1 MALLSALRAG
11 DGVLLVVNPGSRRG
25 AGRQIAAVQE
35 LQRAGLKCDVL
46 VTEAPGHA
54 AEAVARAGARYAAVF
69 TLGGDGTVM
78 EVAAAL
84 VGQRTPVGVLPGG
97 TGNLIARAF
106 GIPLGVRHAVRA
118 LLAGGEAS
126 IDLGRLG
133 DGRCFAFAA
142 GVGVDAYMVAHT
154 PARWKRR
161 LGVLAYTLTAA
172 RGVLRYPDFQL
183 RAEVDGQVLET
194 RARGVMLA
202 NFGTVLN
209 RLLTLGPGIRH
220 DDGKLDL
227 CVFSPSSAAAGARI
241 VWRLSR
247 RDFRPAA
254 DMLWLSGRRFRIETD
269 PPLPAQADGDLLG
282 MTPFS
287 AEVIPLAVRLLV
299 PAHAS

>member
-1 MALLSALRAG
+1 
-11 DGVLLVVNPGSRRG
+11 
-25 AGRQIAAVQE
+25 
-35 LQRAGLKCDVL
+35 VL

-54 AEAVARAGARYAAVF
+54 GAVVARDAGRHAAVF

-84 VGQRTPVGVLPGG
+84 VGQPTPVGVLPGG

-106 GIPLGVRHAVRA
+106 DIPLGTRRAVRA
-118 LLAGGEAS
+118 LLAGAEAR
-126 IDLGRLG
+126 IDLGRLD

-154 PARWKRR
+154 SARWKRR

-172 RGVLRYPDFQL
+172 RGVLRHSDFQL
-183 RAEVDGQVLET
+183 RAEVDGQVHEM

-209 RLLTLGPGIRH
+209 RLLTLGPNIRQ
-220 DDGKLDL
+220 DDGMLDL
-227 CVFSPSSAAAGARI
+227 CVFSPRSAAAGARI
-241 VWRLSR
+241 VWRLAR
-247 RDFRPAA
+247 QDFRPAT

-282 MTPFS
+282 LTPFS
-287 AEVIPLAVRLLV
+287 AEVLPLAVRLLV
-299 PAHAS
+299 PSHPS